1 VARPPLLGAADG
13 VEPALYSEWV
23 DRVESIAKELKRNH
37 LPVPADFPRVVPP
50 WGERPPPPPETAPQR
65 LTLAVEQR
73 GLLRDAAAAGLPVY
87 DVVVVQMDEMEK
99 NARVWFWVNLG
110 VSLGVGLVAA
120 CILSLALRGRVR
132 EQTRPIGMLR
142 AMGASDGQVQLIYLF
157 VGVLLWLPGLALAA
171 VLSLVTA
178 GLLGLG
184 SAAWASPFW
193 AWPWPQLVAV
203 AGVSGLISV
212 ASTLL
217 ATNGV
222 VGTPP
227 IELLRREQ
235 A

>member
-1 VARPPLLGAADG
+1 
-13 VEPALYSEWV
+13 
-23 DRVESIAKELKRNH
+23 
-37 LPVPADFPRVVPP
+37 
-50 WGERPPPPPETAPQR
+50 
-65 LTLAVEQR
+65 
-73 GLLRDAAAAGLPVY
+73 
-87 DVVVVQMDEMEK
+87 
-99 NARVWFWVNLG
+99 
-110 VSLGVGLVAA
+110 VGLIAA

-132 EQTRPIGMLR
+132 QQTRPIGMLR
-142 AMGASDGQVQLIYLF
+142 AMGASDGQVRLIYLF
-157 VGVLLWLPGLALAA
+157 VGVLLWLPGLEQGLALAA
-171 VLSLVTA
+171 ALSLVTA

-193 AWPWPQLVAV
+193 AWPWPQLAAV

-227 IELLRREQ
+227 IELLRKEQ